1 MRELLRRGAEAAVER
16 VTTAARF
23 VRKSGVLHEVRAA
36 GIWAALKTRARANA
50 AGFLRIHAANDPHRT
65 ALVYRDRAW
74 SYFELDRTVDRVA
87 AGLTAQGVRRGDAV
101 LIALKN
107 VPELLFT
114 QAAAARLGAAA
125 VTVSWRSTAAELR
138 YLVDHATPRIAICD
152 DSSGPAFEA
161 VVAGTRLADACFGVG
176 GVSGFAP
183 FDALYGDPEGVD
195 DASDEAAVVIYTSGT
210 TGQPKGAVRRFDRA
224 AAHPVMGFL
233 NRTPMAYGQT
243 HLTACPL
250 YHSTAFGFTTLALA
264 LASRVVLL
272 EHFEPVAF
280 VEALERH
287 RVEHTAVV
295 PTMIHR
301 TIDHFGTGPLR
312 GRDLGALRA
321 IFSGG
326 APLSGALAER
336 ALDAFGPVIYNFYG
350 ATETGLVT
358 VATPDELRLAPGT
371 IGRAIPG
378 NEIRLLDEGGR
389 EVGPGEVGELY
400 VRSANLV
407 AGYHR
412 DADATSASMRD
423 GFFSVGDLARRDDA
437 GFYFIEGRKRDM
449 IISGG
454 VNVYPREIEATLAEH
469 PAVGEAAVVGVPDDE
484 WGERVHAVVELR
496 DGAHATE
503 EELLAHCRE
512 RLAGPK
518 RPRTLTI
525 VDRLPRNPT
534 GKVVKTALRP

>member
-1 MRELLRRGAEAAVER
+1 MRDLLRRGAEIAVER
-16 VTTAARF
+16 VTTAAQF
-23 VRKSGVLHEVRAA
+23 VRKSGLLHEVRLA
-36 GIWAALKTRARANA
+36 GVWAALRSRGRANA

-87 AGLTAQGVRRGDAV
+87 AGLASQGVRRGDAV
-101 LIALKN
+101 LIALRN
-107 VPELLFT
+107 VPELVFA
-114 QAAAARLGAAA
+114 QAAAARIGASA

-138 YLVDHATPRIAICD
+138 YLVDHAAPRLVICD
-152 DSSGPAFEA
+152 EA
-161 VVAGTRLADACFGVG
+161 IAPSIEVVVAGTRLADAAFCVG
-176 GVSGFAP
+176 GASALSP
-183 FDALYGDPEGVD
+183 FDALYGDPQAVE

-210 TGQPKGAVRRFDRA
+210 TGQPKGAVRRFDRG

-280 VEALERH
+280 VEAIERH

-295 PTMIHR
+295 PTMLHR
-301 TIDHFGTGPLR
+301 TLEHFGAEGLR
-312 GRDLGALRA
+312 NRDLGSLLA

-326 APLSGALAER
+326 APLSGALAMR
-336 ALDAFGPVIYNFYG
+336 ALDAFGPVLYNFYG

-358 VATPDELRLAPGT
+358 VATPDELRAAPGT
-371 IGRAIPG
+371 IGLAIAG
-378 NEIRLLDEGGR
+378 NEIRLLDEAGR
-389 EVGPGEVGELY
+389 EVPAGEVGELY
-400 VRSANLV
+400 VRSKNLV

-412 DADATSASMRD
+412 DAGATNASMRE
-423 GFFSVGDLARRDDA
+423 GFFSVGDLARRDA
-437 GFYFIEGRKRDM
+437 RGFYFIEGRKRDM

-469 PAVGEAAVVGVPDDE
+469 PAVGEAAVVGVADDE
-484 WGERVHAVVELR
+484 WGERVHAVVELCE
-496 DGAHATE
+496 GATATE
-503 EELLAHCRE
+503 EELLVHCRE

-518 RPRTLTI
+518 RPRSLSI
-525 VDRLPRNPT
+525 VERLPRNPT
-534 GKVVKTALRP
+534 GKVLKKELLR